1 MTTILQLLKSRTV
14 LFAILLA
21 VLSVLQGYVGL
32 LPLTPIQQMYV
43 GLAISVIVTVLLR
56 KTGTG
61 VAAAA
66 LNFADIRAG
75 GNSTNIIFLRALARD
90 ARLLDKA

>member
-1 MTTILQLLKSRTV
+1 MNILQLLKSKTV

-43 GLAISVIVTVLLR
+43 GLAISVVVTLLRIVTTQPISE
-56 KTGTG
+56 K
-61 VAAAA
+61 
-66 LNFADIRAG
+66 
-75 GNSTNIIFLRALARD
+75 
-90 ARLLDKA
+90 